1 MTGTSSE
8 REKAALTAGNNETA
22 PARAADGGAPP
33 GREQDDGR
41 PDGGSG
47 SRPGS
52 RSGSPPAGRADG
64 GGKSRAHRD
73 GGGEPRAGRAA
84 GGDSQENSADGD
96 GDSQADRHTKVT
108 ILVALAANLVIA
120 VAKAVGGVLA
130 GSPALLSEAAHSV
143 ADSLNEVFLLAA
155 LRRSRRPADTRHP
168 FGYGKERFF
177 WSLLA
182 AVGIFVMGGCFSF
195 FQGVEALR
203 NGADET
209 FSGYV
214 VGLAVLGVALIAEGV
229 SLMRA
234 LHQVR
239 GQGGGLAG
247 LRDPALRTVVAEDA
261 TAVLGVT
268 LALVGMALH
277 MVTGQVVWEA
287 SASLAIGVLLVYV
300 AYRLG
305 RDARD
310 QLIGEAADPELS
322 GRIQALLRAQPEI
335 DSVEGLFTMKMGLDS
350 TLVAARIDLVPGLD
364 SERVEEVSERIKR
377 SLTHTFPDA
386 DQIFL
391 DVTDRPAGKAH
402 ESPAATGERGGA

>member
-1 MTGTSSE
+1 MSS
-8 REKAALTAGNNETA
+8 TPNSTPET
-22 PARAADGGAPP
+22 P
-33 GREQDDGR
+33 
-41 PDGGSG
+41 
-47 SRPGS
+47 
-52 RSGSPPAGRADG
+52 
-64 GGKSRAHRD
+64 K
-73 GGGEPRAGRAA
+73 
-84 GGDSQENSADGD
+84 
-96 GDSQADRHTKVT
+96 ADRRTRVT
-108 ILVALAANLVIA
+108 VLVALAANLVIA

-130 GSPALLSEAAHSV
+130 HSPALLSEAAHSV
-143 ADSLNEVFLLAA
+143 ADSMNEIFLLAA
-155 LRRSRRPADTRHP
+155 LRRSRRPADARHP

-203 NGADET
+203 GGSEEK

-214 VGLAVLGVALIAEGV
+214 AGMVVLGVAFVAEGL
-229 SLMRA
+229 SLVRA
-234 LHQVR
+234 LYQVR
-239 GQGGGLAG
+239 GQGGVANG

-268 LALVGMALH
+268 LALAGMALH

-310 QLIGEAADPELS
+310 QLIGEAADPEAA
-322 GRIQALLRAQPEI
+322 GRIRALLAAQPEI
-335 DSVEGLFTMKMGLDS
+335 DSVEALFTMKTGLE
-350 TLVAARIDLVPGLD
+350 TALVAARVDLVPGLD
-364 SERVEEVSERIKR
+364 SEDVEEVAVRIKR
-377 SLTHTFPDA
+377 SIARTVAEA

-391 DVTDRPAGKAH
+391 DVTERSAREAQG
-402 ESPAATGERGGA
+402 SPAATGERGGA

>member
-8 REKAALTAGNNETA
+8 RSPAGTAVRNTGSHDERTAEEKA
-22 PARAADGGAPP
+22 R
-33 GREQDDGR
+33 
-41 PDGGSG
+41 
-47 SRPGS
+47 
-52 RSGSPPAGRADG
+52 
-64 GGKSRAHRD
+64 
-73 GGGEPRAGRAA
+73 GGGENGTASK
-84 GGDSQENSADGD
+84 D
-96 GDSQADRHTKVT
+96 DRRTRVT
-108 ILVALAANLVIA
+108 VLVALAANLVIA
-120 VAKAVGGVLA
+120 VAKAVGGLFA

-155 LRRSRRPADTRHP
+155 LHRSRRPADARHP

-203 NGADET
+203 SGVDEEL
-209 FSGYV
+209 SGYV
-214 VGLAVLGVALIAEGV
+214 VGLVVLGVAFVAEGV
-229 SLMRA
+229 SLLRA

-239 GQGGGLAG
+239 KQGGAAAG
-247 LRDPALRTVVAEDA
+247 MRDPALRTVVAEDG

-268 LALVGMALH
+268 LAAIGMVLH

-287 SASLAIGVLLVYV
+287 SASLAIGALLVYV

-305 RDARD
+305 REARD
-310 QLIGEAADPELS
+310 QLIGEAADPET
-322 GRIQALLRAQPEI
+322 GARIRALLDAQPEI
-335 DSVEGLFTMKMGLDS
+335 DSVEALFTMKMGLDAA
-350 TLVAARIDLVPGLD
+350 LVAARVDLMPGLD
-364 SERVEEVSERIKR
+364 SERVEEIAVRIKR
-377 SLTHTFPDA
+377 SIASTVPEA

-391 DVTDRPAGKAH
+391 DVTDRGAREAG

>member
-1 MTGTSSE
+1 MSGKNERENGEERGETAGTS
-8 REKAALTAGNNETA
+8 
-22 PARAADGGAPP
+22 
-33 GREQDDGR
+33 
-41 PDGGSG
+41 
-47 SRPGS
+47 
-52 RSGSPPAGRADG
+52 
-64 GGKSRAHRD
+64 
-73 GGGEPRAGRAA
+73 PR
-84 GGDSQENSADGD
+84 
-96 GDSQADRHTKVT
+96 ADRHTKVT
-108 ILVALAANLVIA
+108 VLVALAANLVIA
-120 VAKAVGGVLA
+120 VAKGVGGVLA

-143 ADSLNEVFLLAA
+143 ADSFNEVFLLAA
-155 LRRSRRPADTRHP
+155 LRRSRRPADKRHP

-195 FQGVEALR
+195 FQGAEALR
-203 NGADET
+203 RGTEET

-214 VGLAVLGVALIAEGV
+214 AGLIVLGVALVAEGL
-229 SLMRA
+229 SLLRA
-234 LHQVR
+234 LYQVR
-239 GQGGGLAG
+239 RQGGGPGSLN
-247 LRDPALRTVVAEDA
+247 DPALRTVIAEDG

-268 LALVGMALH
+268 LALAGMGLH
-277 MVTGQVVWEA
+277 MATGQVAWEA

-322 GRIQALLRAQPEI
+322 DRIRSLLERQPEI
-335 DSVEGLFTMKMGLDS
+335 DSVEALFTMKMGLDA

-364 SERVEEVSERIKR
+364 SERVEQVAVRIKR
-377 SLTHTFPDA
+377 SLARKFPEA

-391 DVTDRPAGKAH
+391 DVTDRPAGEAR